1 MRKQIILTLGILM
14 IASVM
19 ALYAGEPYKINLTE
33 EFDYYSIVGNSTP
46 IDLDVTQVGL
56 EVTIIPNK
64 YTKNETFSII
74 FFNKEKET
82 ITITNTIYTGGGGG
96 GGSSKTKIIYKNSTK
111 NIPIYTDVIKEVPV
125 EVKGDTETIYNE
137 AEFKWWPIIISFIIG
152 AIIMLTIVYFLNKD
166 EAQIVTNEQTN

>member
-14 IASVM
+14 LASVM

-111 NIPIYTDVIKEVPV
+111 NIPIYTDVIKEIPV
-125 EVKGDTETIYNE
+125 EKIVKEIEYTETGYKLWHIILGIILTLVIALILLYL
-137 AEFKWWPIIISFIIG
+137 FK
-152 AIIMLTIVYFLNKD
+152 KD
-166 EAQIVTNEQTN
+166 DNFYKREEQQ